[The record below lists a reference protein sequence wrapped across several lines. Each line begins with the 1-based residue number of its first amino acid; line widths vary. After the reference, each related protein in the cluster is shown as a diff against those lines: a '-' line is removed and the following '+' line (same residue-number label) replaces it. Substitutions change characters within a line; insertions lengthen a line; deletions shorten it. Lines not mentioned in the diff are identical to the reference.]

1 VDLTERVN
9 VGSAKFVVC
18 FEVAELLPKK
28 FEEIF
33 LGNILTHFEHSI
45 ILSWA
50 PPSQTGVGHV
60 NTKER
65 DDVIELLSMRKY
77 CVNEAATN
85 FFIDTLE
92 LIRST

>member
-1 VDLTERVN
+1 M
-9 VGSAKFVVC
+9 
-18 FEVAELLPKK
+18 
-28 FEEIF
+28 
-33 LGNILTHFEHSI
+33 
-45 ILSWA
+45 SWA

-85 FFIDTLE
+85 LLIDAATLPWFKE
-92 LIRST
+92 NLMVFEKKSA